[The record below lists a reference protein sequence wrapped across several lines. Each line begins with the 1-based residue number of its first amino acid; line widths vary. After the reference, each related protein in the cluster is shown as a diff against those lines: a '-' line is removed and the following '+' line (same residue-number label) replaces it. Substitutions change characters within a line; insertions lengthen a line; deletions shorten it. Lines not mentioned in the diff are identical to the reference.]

1 MKFPT
6 LPYFGLSRTM
16 YLQTLCNRWGD
27 FGVSWNFTQPNGEIG
42 FTKKRSV
49 MELWSEDYD
58 YPLDSRLE
66 KVMHREAIPI
76 EHFIEIDD
84 KGIIAYTKKLR
95 TIKVCKTL
103 GLEYAVYKSRK
114 GYHISV
120 LDPKRMFTKERII
133 RFIGSDLQFMS
144 KKCTWSMEWT
154 NHWKQK
160 DFVIKAIKV
169 SDNYHELLLG
179 NVFR

>member
-6 LPYFGLSRTM
+6 QPYFGMSRTM

-27 FGVSWNFTQPNGEIG
+27 FGVSWNFIQPDGELG

-49 MELWSEDYD
+49 MMLWEEGYYHPSK
-58 YPLDSRLE
+58 SRLE
-66 KVMHREAIPI
+66 KVMHREAMPI

-84 KGIIAYTKKLR
+84 EVPLLAYKKKVR
-95 TIKVCKTL
+95 TISVCKNMN
-103 GLEYAVYKSRK
+103 LEYAVYKSRK

-120 LDPKRMFTKERII
+120 LDPELLFTKEQLIQ
-133 RFIGSDLQFMS
+133 FIGSDLGMKS
-144 KKCTWSMEWT
+144 KIATWSMEWT

-160 DFVIKAIKV
+160 DFVINALEISKGYERK
-169 SDNYHELLLG
+169 LLKT
-179 NVFR
+179 